1 MSNDTAQ
8 TIPAVTRYAPSP
20 TGYPHIG
27 NLRTAIFSFLQA
39 RKTGG
44 KFILRIEDTDQKRL
58 VPGSLEAIKDSL
70 KWLGIE
76 YDEGPDIGGPNAPYV
91 QSERLPIFQKYAK
104 KLVDEGKA
112 YYCYCTPERLEAVNK
127 AKQAQKLPSGYD
139 RRCRNISQVEIDEAI
154 AQGVKPV
161 VRFKIPLDG
170 KTGFNDFVR
179 GEITFDNATLQDAV
193 ILKSD
198 GFPTYHLAYM
208 VDDYLMGVTHVV
220 RGQEWTP
227 SVPLH
232 ILLYNA
238 LGFPIPVLVH
248 TPLILNPP
256 PYKGKLSKRDNA
268 VSVAQYRE
276 LGYLP
281 EALLNYLVLLG
292 WSYDDHTEI
301 FSMQDLIEKF
311 DLHRIQPTPAKFS
324 PEKLEWMNAYYIN
337 HILTEAE
344 FVKRTIPFLIEAG
357 VINRVD
363 VEDPEK
369 YRLIYKAV
377 RLTKDKVKTL
387 LEVAPEIDFA
397 FKSAEDL
404 DYPAE
409 DLIGKKNAG
418 ADEVVKILQATIR
431 KLQVLADAQFNHDD
445 IYTAL
450 EDVRVELG
458 IERSPMFWSP
468 RVAIAGKKQSP
479 GLPELIVLFG
489 RDESIHRLSHA
500 LKKIAS
506 NKATKGN

>member
-1 MSNDTAQ
+1 MSNDTVQ
-8 TIPAVTRYAPSP
+8 PSVTRYAPSP

-44 KFILRIEDTDQKRL
+44 KFLLRIEDTDQKRL
-58 VPGSLEAIKDSL
+58 VPGSFEAIKDSL
-70 KWLGIE
+70 KWLGLD
-76 YDEGPDIGGPNAPYV
+76 YDEGPDIGGPYAPYV
-91 QSERLPIFQKYAK
+91 QSERLPIFQKYAQQ
-104 KLVDEGKA
+104 LVAEGKA
-112 YYCYCTPERLEAVNK
+112 YYCYCTPERLDAVNK

-139 RRCRNISQVEIDEAI
+139 RRCRTISQAEIDEAVT
-154 AQGVKPV
+154 QGVKPV
-161 VRFKIPLDG
+161 VRFKIPLEG
-170 KTGFNDFVR
+170 KTSFNDFIR

-301 FSMQDLIEKF
+301 FSMSDLIEKF
-311 DLHRIQPTPAKFS
+311 DMRRIQATPAKFS
-324 PEKLEWMNAYYIN
+324 PEKLEWFNAYYIN
-337 HILTEAE
+337 HILTPED
-344 FVKRTIPFLIEAG
+344 FVERAIPYLIEAG
-357 VINRVD
+357 LITHLD
-363 VEDPEK
+363 VADPEK
-369 YRLIYKAV
+369 SKLIHQAIL
-377 RLTKDKVKTL
+377 LTKDKAKTL
-387 LEVAPEIDFA
+387 QDVAPEIDFA
-397 FKSAEDL
+397 FKSAENL
-404 DYPAE
+404 DYPVD

-418 ADEVVKILQATIR
+418 KDEVSQIFKATIR
-431 KLQVLADAQFNHDD
+431 KLQVLPDNQFNRDD
-445 IYTAL
+445 IYNAL
-450 EDVRVELG
+450 EEVRTELG

-468 RVAIAGKKQSP
+468 RVALSGKKQSP
-479 GLPELIVLFG
+479 GLPEVIALIG
-489 RDESIHRLSHA
+489 RDESIHRLNHA
-500 LKKIAS
+500 LKKLA
-506 NKATKGN
+506 